1 MKLHKTILFGL
12 SIAASATA
20 TLAAPVEFDTKAA
33 HVIVVR
39 PVDAW
44 SGDAAVSEDTLDAIR
59 EKIAAYSVVTT
70 VPKTNKIISVDGD
83 RDLPLLFEI
92 KSALAKK
99 SVKFARTGKS
109 GFRVQEPINVPPADM
124 SAVAQ
129 AQLELYKQ
137 VAISQGDP
145 ATLPGRVKVKKFF
158 GGVLA
163 IGATFLAM
171 DKFGAVLG
179 SSATLGSGITND
191 IYAIATK
198 NRAAIAPVNLPDLDY
213 SQYKSIDVRKVL
225 GAADRTGQIII
236 AYKEEKTP
244 EAEQEALILAIVS
257 AAGADTTVAE
267 VEKARTE
274 DLANRVAIWD
284 ACVLAGQCKKE

>member
-1 MKLHKTILFGL
+1 MQLRKSILVAL
-12 SIAASATA
+12 SIAANAA
-20 TLAAPVEFDTKAA
+20 IGAPVEFDTKAA

-39 PVDAW
+39 SVDAW
-44 SGDAAVSEDTLDAIR
+44 SGDAGVSEDTLDAIR
-59 EKIAAYSVVTT
+59 QQKAAYSVVTT
-70 VPKTNKIISVDGD
+70 YPKTGKIMELDGED
-83 RDLPLLFEI
+83 QIPVFSGLR
-92 KSALAKK
+92 SALAKT
-99 SVKFARTGKS
+99 SFKFGRTGKS
-109 GFRVQEPINVPPADM
+109 GFRVREPIAIAPADM
-124 SAVAQ
+124 STIAQ
-129 AQLELYKQ
+129 AQSEFYKQ
-137 VAISQGDP
+137 VVISQGDP
-145 ATLPGRVKVKKFF
+145 ATLPGRVKAKKFF

-163 IGATFLAM
+163 VGATFLAM

-179 SSATLGSGITND
+179 SSATLGSGITSD

-198 NRAAIAPVNLPDLDY
+198 NRAAIAPINLPNLDF

-257 AAGADTTVAE
+257 AAGADTTVTE

-274 DLANRVAIWD
+274 DLANRIAIWD
-284 ACVLAGQCKKE
+284 ACVLAGQCKKD